1 LAFNKLQ
8 FGSSGT
14 KFQQST
20 TGGNMMFSFLLSFL
34 LFVVV
39 SSTELEGINTICSA
53 GLYKSGKKCLPC
65 PMGHISAAGA
75 TECIGCPAGTHTSHH
90 LTCDE
95 CKPGEYSQDYWRECE
110 FCNSTSISQA
120 GASECYECMA
130 YYSFPDKQE
139 NVCVYISDYFQ
150 PMAILKRLG
159 FL

>member
-1 LAFNKLQ
+1 
-8 FGSSGT
+8 
-14 KFQQST
+14 
-20 TGGNMMFSFLLSFL
+20 MMYSLLLSFL
-34 LFVVV
+34 LFVVI
-39 SSTELEGINTICSA
+39 SSTELEGINTICAA

-95 CKPGEYSQDYWRECE
+95 CKPGEYSQDHWRECE

-120 GASECYECMA
+120 GASECYECMP
-130 YYSFPDKQE
+130 YYAFPNKQE
-139 NVCVYISDYFQ
+139 NVCVYISDYFE